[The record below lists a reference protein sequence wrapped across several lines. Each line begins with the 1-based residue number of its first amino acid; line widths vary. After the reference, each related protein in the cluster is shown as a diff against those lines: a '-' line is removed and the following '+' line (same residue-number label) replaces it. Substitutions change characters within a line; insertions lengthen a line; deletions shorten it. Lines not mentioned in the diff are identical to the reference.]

1 VRIADWEV
9 SRVTVIGFGRTGRA
23 VTEFLLFRD
32 TKPFVSDSAHLSS
45 DDHSFLAARKVPYEE
60 AGHTKTV
67 LDADLIVLS
76 PGASPDLPLLAEA
89 KRREIPTLS
98 ELDLAYTVASA
109 VPIIAVTGT
118 NGKSTTVRL
127 IEALL
132 RQSGINAIV
141 AGNIGTPF
149 ISVAGQT
156 GACDAFALEVS
167 SFQLEQST
175 FFHPQIGVLLNL
187 TPDHLDRHKTMA
199 AYTSAKGRLF
209 LNQTH
214 EDTAVL
220 PTDLARSFPAIKAQR
235 IFFDRLKL
243 PPHSFI
249 RRLLPH
255 HRANLQAAIA
265 ACSAFVPQFELAGI
279 RAEDIQKAVD
289 LPFRLRDEGTVGGV
303 RVVNDSKSTNAA
315 STLAALR
322 SVKEPIVLILG
333 GRHKQAGYEELARAI
348 AATSVRKVVVYGEAA
363 AFLCETLNTAGYTR
377 TEIYPGLE
385 EATTAGLAAALPGDV
400 LLFSP
405 ACASYD
411 QFRDYLERGEAFSRL
426 IRTRPTFL
434 PNRQR
439 H

>member
-1 VRIADWEV
+1 MRIADSEV

-23 VTEFLLFRD
+23 VTEFLLSRD
-32 TKPFVSDSAHLSS
+32 IRPFVSDSARLSN
-45 DDHSFLAARKVPYEE
+45 DDHSFLATRKVPYEE
-60 AGHTKTV
+60 DGHSKTA
-67 LDADLIVLS
+67 LDTDLIILS
-76 PGASPDLPLLAEA
+76 PAVSPNLPLLSEA
-89 KRREIPTLS
+89 KRQETPILS

-149 ISVAGQT
+149 ISVVGQT
-156 GACDAFALEVS
+156 SACDAFVLEVS

-187 TPDHLDRHKTMA
+187 TPDHLDWHKTIA
-199 AYTSAKGRLF
+199 AYTNAKGRLF

-214 EDTAVL
+214 EDTAIL
-220 PTDLARSFPAIKAQR
+220 PTDLARNFPAIKAQR

-249 RRLLPH
+249 QRLFPH
-255 HRANLQAAIA
+255 HRANLQAAIV
-265 ACSAFVPQFELAGI
+265 ACSAFLPQFDPTCI
-279 RAEDIQKAVD
+279 REKDIQKALD
-289 LPFRLRDEGTVGGV
+289 LPFRLRNEGTVGGV

-315 STLAALR
+315 STLAALC
-322 SVKEPIVLILG
+322 SFKEPIVLILG
-333 GRHKQAGYEELARAI
+333 GRHKQAGYEELAQAI
-348 AATSVRKVVVYGEAA
+348 AASSVRKVVVYGEAA
-363 AFLCETLNTAGYTR
+363 AFLRETLNAAGCTR
-377 TEIYPGLE
+377 TEIYPNLE
-385 EATTAGLAAALPGDV
+385 DATTAGLAAALPGDV

-411 QFRDYLERGEAFSRL
+411 QFRDYLERGESFSRL
-426 IRTRPTFL
+426 IRSRPTFFQ
-434 PNRQR
+434 NHQR